1 MKKNLA
7 ILLSS
12 LFSKEL
18 CAALKLQEQQYVLLI
33 PKSIFEKYKISS
45 ENITFELILDNN
57 RITLLGPHVPAGPAA
72 APLANRM
79 HND

>member
-12 LFSKEL
+12 LFSKEQT
-18 CAALKLQEQQYVLLI
+18 ASLKLQQQQYLLLI

-45 ENITFELILDNN
+45 ENITFELILDKN
-57 RITLLGPHVPAGPAA
+57 RITLLGPSTRE
-72 APLANRM
+72 APEANESSAVT
-79 HND
+79 DT

>member
-1 MKKNLA
+1 MKKLA
-7 ILLSS
+7 TLQSS

-18 CAALKLQEQQYVLLI
+18 SAALKLQQQQYVLLI
-33 PKSIFEKYKISS
+33 PKSLLEKYKIYS

>member
-1 MKKNLA
+1 MKKLA

-18 CAALKLQEQQYVLLI
+18 SAALKLQEQQYVLLI
-33 PKSIFEKYKISS
+33 PKSIFTKYKISS

-57 RITLLGPHVPAGPAA
+57 RITLLGPPVPVGPAA

>member
-1 MKKNLA
+1 MKKLA
-7 ILLSS
+7 TLQSS
-12 LFSKEL
+12 LFSKEQTT
-18 CAALKLQEQQYVLLI
+18 ALKLQEQHYALLI

>member
-1 MKKNLA
+1 MKKLA
-7 ILLSS
+7 ILQSS

-18 CAALKLQEQQYVLLI
+18 SAALKLQQQQYLLLI
-33 PKSIFEKYKISS
+33 PKSLLEKYKIYS

>member
-18 CAALKLQEQQYVLLI
+18 CAALKLQQQQYLLLI

>member
-1 MKKNLA
+1 MKKLA
-7 ILLSS
+7 TLLSS
-12 LFSKEL
+12 LFPKEL

-33 PKSIFEKYKISS
+33 PKSIFEKYKIYS

-57 RITLLGPHVPAGPAA
+57 RITLRGPPVPVGPAA

>member
-1 MKKNLA
+1 MKKLA
-7 ILLSS
+7 TFLSS

-33 PKSIFEKYKISS
+33 PKSLLEKYKISS

-57 RITLLGPHVPAGPAA
+57 RITLLGPSTRE
-72 APLANRM
+72 APEANQSSAVT
-79 HND
+79 DT

>member
-1 MKKNLA
+1 MKKLA

-45 ENITFELILDNN
+45 ENITFELILDKN
-57 RITLLGPHVPAGPAA
+57 RITLLGPPVPAGPAA

-79 HND
+79 HDD

>member
-1 MKKNLA
+1 MKKLA
-7 ILLSS
+7 ILLST
-12 LFSKEL
+12 LFPKEL
-18 CAALKLQEQQYVLLI
+18 CAALKLQQQQYVLLI

-57 RITLLGPHVPAGPAA
+57 RITLLGPPVPVGPAA

>member
-1 MKKNLA
+1 MKKLA

-18 CAALKLQEQQYVLLI
+18 CALLKLQEQQYVLLI

-57 RITLLGPHVPAGPAA
+57 RITLLGPSTREDPE
-72 APLANRM
+72 ANQSSAVT
-79 HND
+79 DT